1 MLAGR
6 SRRRKYTPDDGDLV
20 RLFYVPALEDAKRYD
35 RLTGYF
41 NAGALAPAAR
51 GIEGLVRNRGCM
63 RFVVGCTLPPAEI
76 EAIVTTFRAFIKGEG
91 VIITMIDHGPRF
103 HAPRYRYFAGL
114 WLRKIDSDRARCP
127 GGRPRGS
134 STRRTI
140 RATDRPGVPIGIPT
154 NPYTQQELPLW
165 GFSSTSTPS

>member
-76 EAIVTTFRAFIKGEG
+76 PCGVLRQRLGELLNLFLDVGHGDPPMRERIKVGKCAAVHSGSANTKMLLPLLGRSSG
-91 VIITMIDHGPRF
+91 VIALQREALPPVPVPATT
-103 HAPRYRYFAGL
+103 Y
-114 WLRKIDSDRARCP
+114 C
-127 GGRPRGS
+127 RP
-134 STRRTI
+134 ST
-140 RATDRPGVPIGIPT
+140 A
-154 NPYTQQELPLW
+154 
-165 GFSSTSTPS
+165 